1 MLRQIDKKNKLF
13 LYFIMLCM
21 LTTIS
26 NKNFTDKK
34 NSIIKIKNIEVS
46 GLSKKNNISIIV
58 DLNYLL
64 SQNIFMI
71 DERKIIEVLNQ
82 NNLIHFF
89 NVKKKYPDTVKID
102 LIKTDFIAITTY
114 NNENFFIGSNGKL
127 IVYDDSKNNLPFVF
141 GNVDF
146 EQFINFK
153 KIIDKS
159 NFSFNDIESV
169 YFFQSKRWDIKTKED
184 LIIKLPEKNLS
195 DALNIAYKIQMNDI
209 LKKNKIIDLRISNH
223 IIISDE

>member
-1 MLRQIDKKNKLF
+1 MLRQTDKKNKFF
-13 LYFIMLCM
+13 LYLIILCM

-34 NSIIKIKNIEVS
+34 NSIIQIKNIKVS
-46 GLSKKNNISIIV
+46 GLSKKNNLSIIA

-71 DERKIIEVLNQ
+71 DERKITKVLNK
-82 NNLIHFF
+82 NNLIHLF
-89 NVKKKYPDTVKID
+89 NVKKKYPDTVEID
-102 LIKTDFIAITTY
+102 LIKTDFIAITSHD
-114 NNENFFIGSNGKL
+114 NENFFIGSNGKL
-127 IVYDDSKNNLPFVF
+127 IVYDNSKNNLPFVF

-153 KIIDKS
+153 KTIDKS

>member
-1 MLRQIDKKNKLF
+1 MLRQTDKKNKFF
-13 LYFIMLCM
+13 LYLIILCM

-26 NKNFTDKK
+26 NKNFIDKK
-34 NSIIKIKNIEVS
+34 KSITQIKNIKVS
-46 GLSKKNNISIIV
+46 GLSKKNNLSIIA

-71 DERKIIEVLNQ
+71 DERKITKVLNK
-82 NNLIHFF
+82 NNLIHLF
-89 NVKKKYPDTVKID
+89 NVKKKYPDTVEID
-102 LIKTDFIAITTY
+102 LIKTDFIAITSHD
-114 NNENFFIGSNGKL
+114 NENFFIGANGKL
-127 IVYDDSKNNLPFVF
+127 IVYDNSKNNLPFVF

-159 NFSFNDIESV
+159 NFSFNDVESV

>member
-1 MLRQIDKKNKLF
+1 MLRQTDKKNKFF
-13 LYFIMLCM
+13 LYLIILCM

-34 NSIIKIKNIEVS
+34 NSIIQIKNIEVS
-46 GLSKKNNISIIV
+46 GLSKKNNISIIG

-64 SQNIFMI
+64 SQNILMI

-102 LIKTDFIAITTY
+102 LIKTDFIAITTH

-127 IVYDDSKNNLPFVF
+127 IAYDNSKKNLPFVF
-141 GNVDF
+141 GSVDF
-146 EQFINFK
+146 EKFITFK

-159 NFSFNDIESV
+159 NFSFKNIESV
-169 YFFQSKRWDIKTKED
+169 YFFQSNRWDIKTKED